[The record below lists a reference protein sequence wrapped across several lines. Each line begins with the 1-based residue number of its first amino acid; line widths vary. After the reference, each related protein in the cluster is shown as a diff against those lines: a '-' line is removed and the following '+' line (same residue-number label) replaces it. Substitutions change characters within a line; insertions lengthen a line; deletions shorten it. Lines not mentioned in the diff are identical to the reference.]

1 MSSPTQ
7 RIGHIS
13 GHLQRTAGPYV
24 SDAVST
30 LLSKNPKDVVFTLAL
45 RTPLTKARKGYLK
58 DTPLEGLLV
67 PTLKG
72 VVERSNLDPK
82 LVEEIVLGNVLH
94 KDAAFITRAAG
105 LAAGFP
111 ATTAISTV
119 SRWCSSGLLAV
130 EAVAQKVAS
139 GSIDIGVAVGAESM
153 STNPDTGAPKFPG
166 EFLGKPTI
174 RDLTELMPWTSEN
187 VARDF
192 GISRQRQDEY
202 AAASYQKAEAAQ
214 KSGRTAEEILPITT
228 TWKDPKT
235 GVTKTV
241 TADRDD
247 GVRPGTTVE
256 GLAKIRSAFP
266 QWPPATTTGGNASQ
280 ITDGA
285 AAVLI
290 MRREVAERLQQPIL
304 GKFVLSTVVGLE
316 PRIMGI
322 GPSIAIPKLL
332 GKLGISKDEVD
343 IFEINEAFASMLVY
357 CTETLGI
364 DPRRLNP
371 RGGAIAFGH
380 PLGCTGARQIVT
392 ALSELKSTGGKIA
405 VTSMCVGTGMGMASL
420 IVSEQ

>member
-1 MSSPTQ
+1 M
-7 RIGHIS
+7 
-13 GHLQRTAGPYV
+13 
-24 SDAVST
+24 
-30 LLSKNPKDVVFTLAL
+30 
-45 RTPLTKARKGYLK
+45 
-58 DTPLEGLLV
+58 
-67 PTLKG
+67 
-72 VVERSNLDPK
+72 ERSNLDPK

-343 IFEINEAFASMLVY
+343 IFEINEAFASMVS
-357 CTETLGI
+357 
-364 DPRRLNP
+364 
-371 RGGAIAFGH
+371 IASIPSSKH
-380 PLGCTGARQIVT
+380 
-392 ALSELKSTGGKIA
+392 LSEK
-405 VTSMCVGTGMGMASL
+405 VD
-420 IVSEQ
+420 